1 MQLSSHGELI
11 AVMAELWTL
20 LNTLAIVEPGALR
33 LPSSDTGIHPKST
46 FHADAALA
54 AGFHPKAVAVM
65 SALPYLH
72 TDDWDPFELEGST
85 FPMSYLHSGE
95 DDFADSRK
103 MFSHDNIM
111 PPSAFRLT
119 WQDVNGWDYI
129 YDVEK
134 SQSPF
139 SSFSTQKVLATLLTC
154 RLEQGSYMSGITT
167 TTPSRT
173 TFTCARC
180 RLARP
185 SSR

>member
-1 MQLSSHGELI
+1 VFQLSYFASFLILLLGRLAALGSLAAQMQLSNHGELI

-20 LNTLAIVEPGALR
+20 LDTLAIVEPGALR

-95 DDFADSRK
+95 GNFVDSRK

-129 YDVEK
+129 YDVEE

-139 SSFSTQKVLATLLTC
+139 PFFPLK
-154 RLEQGSYMSGITT
+154 
-167 TTPSRT
+167 
-173 TFTCARC
+173 RC
-180 RLARP
+180 LP
-185 SSR
+185 HC